1 MSYSIKNVSDMFGIS
16 SYTIRFYDKE
26 GLFPYITRNKSGNRE
41 FSDDDLEW
49 IKIICCLKNTGMK
62 IKEIKQYID
71 WYMLGEETKM
81 QRKKLLI
88 DHRSEVL
95 NQIDELK
102 KNLEIINHKISL
114 YDVPVEELDQP
125 NCVTP
130 SFVHQNSLIK
140 DA

>member
-1 MSYSIKNVSDMFGIS
+1 MFGIS

-41 FSDDDLEW
+41 FTDDDLEW

-71 WYMLGEETKM
+71 WYMLGDTTKM
-81 QRKKLLI
+81 KRKKLLI

-95 NQIDELK
+95 NQIEELK

-114 YDVPVEELDQP
+114 YEVPDNELEQP

-130 SFVHQNSLIK
+130 SYAHQNSLIK